1 MTLLLPTII
10 VIGNCTLG
18 ILTPI
23 TDGAVDDMSMLD
35 AVWRFVQGQHLGT
48 DFHDP
53 RGFGLFQ
60 VAAMLWRMLGPH
72 YYVLWASAALFS
84 LAIVYCGCVVSTRQL
99 RDAVGLAALFC
110 MTVACIASGPSIYG
124 YPHIF
129 GFALSYNRLMMAA
142 SLVLFMQSF
151 ANDLDERPQRGFID
165 YFIATFVLNILFLL
179 KISGLFVGL
188 AIVVIGLILRGP
200 LRRCLM
206 GICVVLL
213 LLVIMVAVDFI
224 LTGANLYQVILEYRM
239 AAQGRVGAR
248 SALDVL
254 SSACRLPILAVV
266 VSMALYAVSRP
277 GWEASKHLSR
287 ICLIIA
293 FYWVCQVVLNMSN
306 GSPPAYIYLAP
317 ALAVAVVTWAD
328 GPDIKLSWNRV
339 WRRFHPRRLSELS
352 VRQLL
357 PLAVIGMAFVPEAVA
372 SVRAA
377 HIDYLV
383 SLGAIQIIPVSAN
396 KGVEFK
402 IRRDAHDGPLAPY
415 LNRAILAIEDLGVS
429 RETIVNLDNENPF
442 PTLFLAPDPKGVW
455 VWWDFTSDTNVP
467 VGYRPSWQEVIG
479 DACIVTEPK
488 HPPTTEAKYYS
499 EPLINAVEPHLA
511 IAFTIVYED
520 ELWKIWKRKGGC
532 RPIGSQADQ

>member
-1 MTLLLPTII
+1 
-10 VIGNCTLG
+10 
-18 ILTPI
+18 
-23 TDGAVDDMSMLD
+23 
-35 AVWRFVQGQHLGT
+35 
-48 DFHDP
+48 
-53 RGFGLFQ
+53 
-60 VAAMLWRMLGPH
+60 
-72 YYVLWASAALFS
+72 
-84 LAIVYCGCVVSTRQL
+84 
-99 RDAVGLAALFC
+99 
-110 MTVACIASGPSIYG
+110 
-124 YPHIF
+124 
-129 GFALSYNRLMMAA
+129 
-142 SLVLFMQSF
+142 
-151 ANDLDERPQRGFID
+151 
-165 YFIATFVLNILFLL
+165 
-179 KISGLFVGL
+179 
-188 AIVVIGLILRGP
+188 
-200 LRRCLM
+200 
-206 GICVVLL
+206 
-213 LLVIMVAVDFI
+213 
-224 LTGANLYQVILEYRM
+224 
-239 AAQGRVGAR
+239 
-248 SALDVL
+248 
-254 SSACRLPILAVV
+254 
-266 VSMALYAVSRP
+266 
-277 GWEASKHLSR
+277 
-287 ICLIIA
+287 
-293 FYWVCQVVLNMSN
+293 
-306 GSPPAYIYLAP
+306 
-317 ALAVAVVTWAD
+317 
-328 GPDIKLSWNRV
+328 
-339 WRRFHPRRLSELS
+339 
-352 VRQLL
+352 
-357 PLAVIGMAFVPEAVA
+357 MAFVPEAVA